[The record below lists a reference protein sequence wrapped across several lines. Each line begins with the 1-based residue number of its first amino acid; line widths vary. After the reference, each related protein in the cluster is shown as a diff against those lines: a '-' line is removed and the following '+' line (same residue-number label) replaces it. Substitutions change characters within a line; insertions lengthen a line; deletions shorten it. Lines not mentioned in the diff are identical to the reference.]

1 MFVNGRQGRDQFTCI
16 SSRGRLVVDYC
27 LVPEEELMSIQNFD
41 VKTMSQ
47 CEEEL
52 CGGEEGYRIP
62 DHSVLQWDIVGDG
75 GSLEYLMFLQRSVR
89 NIPVRSS

>member
-1 MFVNGRQGRDQFTCI
+1 MFVNGRQGQDQFTCI
-16 SSRGRLVVDYC
+16 SSRSKSVVDYC

-62 DHSVLQWDIVGDG
+62 DHSVLLWDILGDG
-75 GSLEYLMFLQRSVR
+75 GEPGVPHILVRSVR
-89 NIPVRSS
+89 NIPM